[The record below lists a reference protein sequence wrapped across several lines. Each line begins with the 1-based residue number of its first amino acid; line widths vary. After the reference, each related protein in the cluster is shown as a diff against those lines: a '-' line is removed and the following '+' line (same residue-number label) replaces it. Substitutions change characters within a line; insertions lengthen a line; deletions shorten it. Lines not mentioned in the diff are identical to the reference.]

1 MNIANYRTL
10 RGWLLLSLSSG
21 ILLFIA
27 VFSST
32 ALAGGLFLNEFGTS
46 SMGTAG
52 AGANAYANDASTS
65 FHNPAGMTR
74 IEGNELGL
82 TAGLLSAD
90 IHFNPDPNTPISGND
105 GGDAG
110 GLGPILGAFYVHSI
124 SEKLKFGFSV
134 VSISAGIFDYDDGWT
149 GRYLVDDVTLITL
162 SFIPTI
168 GYKLNDKLSIGGGV
182 NIMYGSLE
190 ENISFPPP
198 IGNGNISIDG
208 DDWEFSFNL
217 SMLYEFTDD
226 TRVGLVYASEQEPSF
241 SGDVSIVP
249 PNLQAAINAT
259 IIFPQVIR
267 GSIYHKLN
275 DKFALLGTIGWED
288 WSAFQN
294 LVIST
299 PAQDILLPK
308 NWDDTWHF
316 SGGIH
321 YMPNDLWLLQAG
333 ITYDTNPS
341 EAIYRTPDMPMDRQW
356 RYAVGAQYKWKENL
370 TVGGAFEYADYGSA
384 DIQNNLLLG
393 NYSDNQIYFFALNAN
408 LKFN

>member
-1 MNIANYRTL
+1 MNKKNQF
-10 RGWLLLSLSSG
+10 GWWQIFLTAISFCLVL
-21 ILLFIA
+21 
-27 VFSST
+27 VFCSPV
-32 ALAGGLFLNEFGTS
+32 LAGGLYLNEFGTS

-52 AGANAYANDASTS
+52 AGANAYANDASTA

-74 IEGNELGL
+74 IKGNELGL
-82 TAGLLSAD
+82 AGGLLFAD
-90 IHFNPDPNTPISGND
+90 VKFSPNPATPISGND

-110 GLGPILGAFYVHSI
+110 GPGPMLGVFYVHSI
-124 SEKLKFGFSV
+124 SERLKFGFNM

-149 GRYLVDDVTLITL
+149 GRYLVNDVTLVTL

-168 GYKLNDKLSIGGGV
+168 GYKLTDKLSIGGGV
-182 NIMYGSLE
+182 NIMYGILE

-208 DDWEFSFNL
+208 SDWEFSFNL
-217 SMLYEFTDD
+217 SMLYEFTDE
-226 TRVGLVYASEQEPSF
+226 TRVGFVYASEQEPSF
-241 SGDVSIVP
+241 NGEVSIVP
-249 PNLQAAINAT
+249 PNLQAAIEAT

-267 GSIYHKLN
+267 GSIYHKIN

-288 WSAFQN
+288 WSAFES
-294 LVIST
+294 LVISG
-299 PAQDILLPK
+299 PNQDILLPK

-321 YMPNDLWLLQAG
+321 YMPNERWLLQAG

-341 EAIYRTPDMPMDRQW
+341 EAIYRTPDMPIDRQW
-356 RYAVGAQYKWKENL
+356 RYAVGAQYNWKENM

-384 DIQNNLLLG
+384 DIENDLLLG

-408 LKFN
+408 WKFN